1 MPMREFVD
9 SQGKRWTVWPTIPDW
24 RVGVPTALHGGWLT
38 FESGPQRR
46 RLTPIPE
53 SWESASP
60 AKLES
65 LCGLAG
71 AVPGPRASREVNPSV
86 DG

>member
-9 SQGKRWTVWPTIPDW
+9 SQGNRWTVWPTVPDW
-24 RVGVPTALHGGWLT
+24 RVGVPAALHGGWLT
-38 FESGPQRR
+38 FESGSQRR
-46 RLTPIPE
+46 RLTPIPDN
-53 SWESASP
+53 WENASD
-60 AKLES
+60 ARLQS

-71 AVPGPRASREVNPSV
+71 TVPPQRVSREIDSAI